1 MRWFL
6 AALLFAAAVALAI
19 ATAAIRADNA
29 RTRYVVETIYQAV
42 NDRIVEQR
50 RLAIARLAEA
60 SPERLAVLHWQHLRA
75 AERRLQEQLQ

>member
-6 AALLFAAAVALAI
+6 AALAFAAAVALAI

-29 RTRYVVETIYQAV
+29 RYRHAVERIYQGV

-60 SPERLAVLHWQHLRA
+60 SPQRLAELQWQHLRQA
-75 AERRLQEQLQ
+75 RQRLEQLQ